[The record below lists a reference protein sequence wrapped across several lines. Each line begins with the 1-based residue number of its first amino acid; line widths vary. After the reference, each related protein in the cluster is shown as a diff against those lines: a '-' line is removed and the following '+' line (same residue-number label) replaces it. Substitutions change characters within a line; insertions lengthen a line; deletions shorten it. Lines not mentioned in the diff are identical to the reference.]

1 MSKMAEFL
9 RPTMRP
15 IGLSIKKNP
24 IENGLK
30 LREKNPG
37 NWFRDRDRKT
47 PLLNMTYVDI
57 SAPDIVSAPETT
69 PGFSTTLNTNLTSK
83 SAFEINQ
90 NEFYIDFY
98 VQNVTHF

>member
-30 LREKNPG
+30 LREKNPY
-37 NWFRDRDRKT
+37 NWFRDKDQKT
-47 PLLNMTYVDI
+47 PLFEHDLRRYLDLWYSFDPGKYTRVFDHAEHESDI
-57 SAPDIVSAPETT
+57 
-69 PGFSTTLNTNLTSK
+69 
-83 SAFEINQ
+83 EIS
-90 NEFYIDFY
+90 F
-98 VQNVTHF
+98 

>member
-30 LREKNPG
+30 LREREIRITDFVTEITKHH
-37 NWFRDRDRKT
+37 F
-47 PLLNMTYVDI
+47 LNMTYVDI
-57 SAPDIVSAPETT
+57 SISDIVSTPECI
-69 PGFSTTLNTNLTSK
+69 PGFLTVLNTNLTLK
-83 SAFEINQ
+83 SSFETN
-90 NEFYIDFY
+90 
-98 VQNVTHF
+98 